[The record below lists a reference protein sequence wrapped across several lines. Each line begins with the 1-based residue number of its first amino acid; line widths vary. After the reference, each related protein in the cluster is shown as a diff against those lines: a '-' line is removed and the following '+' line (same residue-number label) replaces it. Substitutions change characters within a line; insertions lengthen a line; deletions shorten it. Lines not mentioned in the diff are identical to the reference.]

1 MFNKHEEVPHL
12 HVLLE
17 MILFILLSMSTLWI
31 TTASSDQTD
40 LVLLSIK
47 SRVFFDNNDN
57 YDGYENDNDKHNRTK
72 VSISLSLH
80 FVNYS
85 CLVLLCGHLS
95 QSQQQPQSKPIYSID
110 KP

>member
-1 MFNKHEEVPHL
+1 MT
-12 HVLLE
+12 
-17 MILFILLSMSTLWI
+17 TLWI

-40 LVLLSIK
+40 QNDVFLVLLSIK

-57 YDGYENDNDKHNRTK
+57 YDGYDNDNDNDNDNDKHNRTK

-80 FVNYS
+80 SVNYS
-85 CLVLLCGHLS
+85 CLVLLCGHPS
-95 QSQQQPQSKPIYSID
+95 QALQLPQSKPIYTTD